1 MRNLKIASLVVI
13 MALGAFKANA
23 QSETF
28 KPFKVDV
35 ALGYAMP
42 SGSGSK
48 SGVLFA
54 VEPKYSISDQITLG
68 LRMEWA
74 LTAYSYEADGQSY
87 AGDIK
92 ATGSYLATAD
102 YMFNTNKVR
111 PFAGLGVGIYS
122 VAGVSSTIEFEGA
135 ETTEGPEVTVGGG
148 TKFGFAPRVGLEA
161 GHFRVAAEYNFAG
174 KEDNIN
180 YNYLG
185 IKVGFFFGGGRR

>member
-1 MRNLKIASLVVI
+1 MKSLKIATLLLLVSFS
-13 MALGAFKANA
+13 AFKAKA

-28 KPFKVDV
+28 KAFKVDV
-35 ALGYAMP
+35 ALGYAAP

-48 SGVLFA
+48 AGILFA
-54 VEPKYSISDQITLG
+54 VEPKYSMSDQLTLG

-74 LTAYSYEADGQSY
+74 LTAYSIEKDGVSY

-92 ATGSYLATAD
+92 STGSYLATAD

-122 VAGVSSTIEFEGA
+122 VAGASFSSDNSSLQTN
-135 ETTEGPEVTVGGG
+135 TVASS
-148 TKFGFAPRVGLEA
+148 TKFGFAPRVGAEL
-161 GHFRVAAEYNFAG
+161 GHFRAAIEYNFAG
-174 KEDNIN
+174 KDDNIK

-185 IKVGFFFGGGRR
+185 FKIGAFFGGGRR